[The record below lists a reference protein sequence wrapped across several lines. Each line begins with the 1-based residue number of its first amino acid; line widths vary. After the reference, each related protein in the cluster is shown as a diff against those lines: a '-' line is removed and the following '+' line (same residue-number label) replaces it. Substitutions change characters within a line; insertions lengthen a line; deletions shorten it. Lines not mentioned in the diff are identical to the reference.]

1 MHKVSYVLAERFSQ
15 DPLETYFRKQHPSG
29 AKDKLPLYDFGY
41 ANIFGNQKV
50 FKPISTG
57 KVRDE
62 NIVFD
67 SDQCR
72 KQYKQNNPCYLQKF

>member
-29 AKDKLPLYDFGY
+29 AKDKPLYDFGY

-62 NIVFD
+62 NIVFE

-72 KQYKQNNPCYLQKF
+72 KQYKQNNTCYLQKF

>member
-41 ANIFGNQKV
+41 DNIFGNQKV

-62 NIVFD
+62 NIVFE

-72 KQYKQNNPCYLQKF
+72 KQYKQNNTCYLQKF